1 MSKIVEDIKALRLN
15 ERRISDWVDTR
26 SSFSVNNDDFRMGAP
41 SIDVMHLYD
50 VKVTLGSRVAVDV
63 HNAEHLGTM
72 VDNVKRAVIEELYG
86 EFRKS
91 LIALEIN
98 ISEGNRQKSLEL
110 VRDIQADMFG
120 MIRLEEHFRIKDE
133 DA

>member
-1 MSKIVEDIKALRLN
+1 MSKIVEDIKALKLN
-15 ERRISDWVDTR
+15 ERRISDWVDMR
-26 SSFSVNNDDFRMGAP
+26 SSFSVDNTNFTIGSMPP
-41 SIDVMHLYD
+41 SIDVMYFYD
-50 VKVTLGSRVAVDV
+50 VKVTLGSKVAVDV

-91 LIALEIN
+91 LLALEIN

-110 VRDIQADMFG
+110 VRDIQANMFG
-120 MIRLEEHFRIKDE
+120 MNRG
-133 DA
+133 